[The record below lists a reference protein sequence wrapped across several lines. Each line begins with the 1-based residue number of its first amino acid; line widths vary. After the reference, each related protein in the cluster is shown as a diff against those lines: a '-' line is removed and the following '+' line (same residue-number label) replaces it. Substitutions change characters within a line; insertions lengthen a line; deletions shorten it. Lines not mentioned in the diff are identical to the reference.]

1 MTSNRVNRR
10 EIIALIG
17 AATLAWP
24 ITARAQQQMPVI
36 GFMSGGSR
44 KSSSRP
50 LSGFLRGLAES
61 GFVEQ
66 SNVAIEYR
74 WADGQFDLLPGF
86 AADLVERKVNVIAA
100 ATTPAAIVA
109 KAATATIPIVFAIS
123 GNPVQLA
130 LVESLSQPGGNLTG
144 ASQMNVEVAPKR
156 LELMHEMMPT
166 ADKFGL
172 LVNPRSPAV
181 TDILTKEM
189 QSLSST
195 LGLRLQLLNATR
207 ESDFAAVF
215 ATAAQQKIDA
225 LVIGTD
231 PLFTNGSEGLAA
243 LALSHRLPAIYQYP
257 ESAEAGGLMSYGGNN
272 SESYRLAGVYAG
284 RILKGAK
291 PASLAVRQVTKL
303 ELIVNRRTANLL
315 GLTIPP
321 TLLARADDLIE
332 RGGANSFG
340 HCRLER

>member
-1 MTSNRVNRR
+1 MNRR
-10 EIIALIG
+10 EIIALAGG
-17 AATLAWP
+17 AMLAWP
-24 ITARAQQQMPVI
+24 IAARAQQQMPVI

-44 KSSSRP
+44 KSYARP

-61 GFVEQ
+61 GFVEGG
-66 SNVAIEYR
+66 NVAIEYR
-74 WADGQFDLLPGF
+74 WANGQFDLLPGF
-86 AADLVERKVNVIAA
+86 AADLVERKVNVITAV
-100 ATTPAAIVA
+100 TTPAAIVA

-123 GNPVQLA
+123 GNPVQIA
-130 LVESLSQPGGNLTG
+130 LVDSLSQPGGNLTG

-156 LELMHEMMPT
+156 LELMREMMPT

-172 LVNPRSPAV
+172 LVNPRSPTV
-181 TDILTKEM
+181 TNILTKEM
-189 QSLSST
+189 QTLSST
-195 LGLRLQLLNATR
+195 LGLKLQILSATS

-215 ATAAQQKIDA
+215 ATAAEQKIDA

-231 PLFTNGSEGLAA
+231 PLFTDGSERLAA
-243 LALSHRLPAIYQYP
+243 LALSHLLPAIYQYP
-257 ESAEAGGLMSYGGNN
+257 EFADAGGLMSYGGNN

-291 PASLAVRQVTKL
+291 PANLAVQQVTKL
-303 ELIVNRRTANLL
+303 ELIVNRKTANLL

-332 RGGANSFG
+332 
-340 HCRLER
+340 

>member
-1 MTSNRVNRR
+1 
-10 EIIALIG
+10 
-17 AATLAWP
+17 
-24 ITARAQQQMPVI
+24 
-36 GFMSGGSR
+36 MSGGSR
-44 KSSSRP
+44 KSYARP

-61 GFVEQ
+61 GFVEG

-74 WADGQFDLLPGF
+74 WANGQFDLLPGF

-123 GNPVQLA
+123 GNPVQIA
-130 LVESLSQPGGNLTG
+130 LVDSLSQPGGNLTG

-156 LELMHEMMPT
+156 LELMREMMPT

-172 LVNPRSPAV
+172 LVNPRSPTV

-189 QSLSST
+189 RTLSST
-195 LGLRLQLLNATR
+195 LGLRLQTLDATS
-207 ESDFAAVF
+207 ENDFPAVF
-215 ATAAQQKIDA
+215 AAAAEQKIDA

-231 PLFTNGSEGLAA
+231 PLFTDGSEQLAA

-257 ESAEAGGLMSYGGNN
+257 EFANAGGLMSYGGNN

-291 PASLAVRQVTKL
+291 PASLAVQQVTKL
-303 ELIVNRRTANLL
+303 ELIVNRKTANLL

-332 RGGANSFG
+332 
-340 HCRLER
+340 